1 MENSFPAQQGLPFEF
16 TDKPVTPWGGL
27 RLVQEMLLRMN
38 FREALASSGLP
49 EPGSNRGYDP
59 VSMMEAFMVCV
70 WIGGVRFSHTSLVRY
85 DSALREIFG
94 WKRVASVST
103 FTRWF
108 RRFERK
114 DVDQV
119 FGSLGQ
125 WFWQQLSPRTITI
138 DLDSSVVPRFG
149 EQEGAAIGYNKQ
161 TRGKASHRPLFAFV
175 ADWRMVLHAWLRP
188 GNTADCNGIRE
199 FTEEALGLLG
209 GRHHVGLIRGDAGFY
224 DGKFMDALESRET
237 NYIISAR
244 MTAPLRDATA
254 RAQQWLNIK
263 PGLDVTEFAY
273 QGIRWLKPRR
283 MVIVRHEIKSRP
295 EAHGRELL
303 EIPGY
308 KFAAFVTTLDLA
320 PAEIWRVYNGRCDSE
335 NRIAELKGEFG
346 LNGFC
351 LDSFHATEAAFRAVM
366 IAYNL
371 MSLFRQALLQ
381 SPKAVKLSTMRV
393 QCFALGAWIGK
404 LGRKKVLRISL
415 HARRRPW
422 FEGLF
427 AKIGAFQPPWPA
439 PV

>member
-1 MENSFPAQQGLPFEF
+1 MENSFPAQQGLPFQF

-27 RLVQEMLLRMN
+27 RLVQEMLFRMN

-49 EPGSNRGYDP
+49 EPRSNRGYDP
-59 VSMMEAFMVCV
+59 VAMMEAFMVCV

-114 DVDQV
+114 DVDRV
-119 FGSLGQ
+119 FGSLGE

-149 EQEGAAIGYNKQ
+149 EQEGAAVGYNKQ

-175 ADWRMVLHAWLRP
+175 SDWRMVLHAWLRP
-188 GNTADCNGIRE
+188 GNAADCNGIRE
-199 FTEEALGLLG
+199 FTEEALGQLG

-224 DGKFMDALESRET
+224 DGKFLDALESKT
-237 NYIISAR
+237 INYIISAR

-254 RAQQWLNIK
+254 QVRQWLNIA

-283 MVIVRHEIKSRP
+283 LVVVRHEIKRRP
-295 EAHGRELL
+295 EAHGRELI

-320 PAEIWRVYNGRCDSE
+320 PAEIWTIYNRRCDSE
-335 NRIAELKGEFG
+335 NRIAELKGDFG

-351 LDSFHATEAAFRAVM
+351 LDPFHATEAAFRAVM

-381 SPKAVKLSTMRV
+381 SPKAVKLSTMRF

-415 HARRRPW
+415 DARRRPW

-427 AKIGAFQPPWPA
+427 AKIGAFRMPWPA